1 MDFWARKRHFFP
13 ERDISWHIRLKPTK
27 SFPLGKE
34 MPPTRLNPAAVG
46 EIVRS
51 TRKAFRM
58 RQDELA
64 GAAGVGL
71 RFIVELEAGKPTV
84 QLGKTLQV
92 LSALGCSIEITP
104 PRATGSD
111 RP

>member
-1 MDFWARKRHFFP
+1 
-13 ERDISWHIRLKPTK
+13 
-27 SFPLGKE
+27 
-34 MPPTRLNPAAVG
+34 
-46 EIVRS
+46 
-51 TRKAFRM
+51 M

-71 RFIVELEAGKPTV
+71 RFIVELEGGKPTV

-92 LSALGCSIEITP
+92 LFALGCSVEITP
-104 PRATGSD
+104 PLDPLGGR